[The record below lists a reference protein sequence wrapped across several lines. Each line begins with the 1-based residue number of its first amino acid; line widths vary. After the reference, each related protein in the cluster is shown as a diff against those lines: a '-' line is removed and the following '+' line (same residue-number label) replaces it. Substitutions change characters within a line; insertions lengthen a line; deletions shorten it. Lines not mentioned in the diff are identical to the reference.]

1 LGSEPRLFNS
11 LIYRSFQETCETKP
25 KPRERGAAGAES
37 VRKVPISLSEKLYK
51 ARRPAYINRPATRRG
66 GLREPGNAATQR
78 FGLRVVSSASVPRFG
93 IAGWRFGLWR
103 ARWRGPFDVKG
114 WIFDIVEKRKGC
126 AGGGAFGA
134 VRMRISK
141 EVNSEPMQVVRCQD
155 FAGRSARKDRRG

>member
-1 LGSEPRLFNS
+1 VRRIRHTNPLNCPGFREIRKTEPNRGEREFASAGS
-11 LIYRSFQETCETKP
+11 
-25 KPRERGAAGAES
+25 RGKAA
-37 VRKVPISLSEKLYK
+37 ISLSEKLYK
-51 ARRPAYINRPATRRG
+51 PQQPAYINRPVTRRG
-66 GLREPGNAATQR
+66 GLREPGYTATQR

-93 IAGWRFGLWR
+93 IGGRQIGLWR
-103 ARWRGPFDVKG
+103 ARLRGPFDAKG
-114 WIFDIVEKRKGC
+114 WVFDIVEKRKGC